1 MIPLPT
7 LDPKAELMTTEPT
20 ILDTLDPDLT
30 QRIASRRDLF
40 ARAGTTLGVVATVPT
55 MLSAVSSQAFAQGLP
70 GQVVEVLNFAL
81 TLEYLEAEFY
91 QNALATRGL
100 IPGRYRA
107 VFQQIGKHEN
117 AHVRTL
123 LGALGGAALQKP
135 RFDFTGRGQF
145 PDVFSNFRTF
155 ATVSQTF
162 EDLGVAAYKGQAGNL
177 QGTPVL
183 TTALQI
189 HSVEARHA
197 AEVRRV
203 NGVFG
208 WDGAFDQPKSK
219 FEVLAAAGPFIAG

>member
-1 MIPLPT
+1 MTSEPT
-7 LDPKAELMTTEPT
+7 L
-20 ILDTLDPDLT
+20 LDGLDPDLAT
-30 QRIASRRDLF
+30 RLTSRRDLF
-40 ARAGTTLGVVATVPT
+40 TKAAAKLGAVASAPAV
-55 MLSAVSSQAFAQGLP
+55 LSVASTEAFGQALP
-70 GQVVEVLNFAL
+70 AQVVEVLNFAL

-91 QNALATRGL
+91 QMALARPRL

-107 VFQQIGKHEN
+107 VFQQISRHEN

-123 LGALGGAALQKP
+123 SGALGGAAVAKP

-145 PDVFSNFRTF
+145 PDVFTNFATF
-155 ATVSQTF
+155 AAVSNTF

-203 NGVFG
+203 RGTFG
-208 WDGAFDQPKSK
+208 WDGAFDQPLTKAQ
-219 FEVLAAAGPFIAG
+219 VLAAAAPFIAG

>member
-1 MIPLPT
+1 MSNDTSL
-7 LDPKAELMTTEPT
+7 LDG
-20 ILDTLDPDLT
+20 LDPDLT
-30 QRIASRRDLF
+30 ARLSSRRDLF
-40 ARAGTTLGVVATVPT
+40 AKAATALGAAATAPA
-55 MLSAVSSQAFAQGLP
+55 MLAAVSGEALGQGLP

-91 QNALATRGL
+91 YTALHTRGL
-100 IPGRYRA
+100 IPGRYHH
-107 VFQQIGKHEN
+107 VFHQIGKHEA

-123 LGALGGAALQKP
+123 RGALGPAAVPKP
-135 RFDFTGRGQF
+135 AFDFTGRGRF
-145 PDVFSNFRTF
+145 PDVFANF
-155 ATVSQTF
+155 ATFGAVSQTF

-203 NGVFG
+203 NGFLG
-208 WDGAFDQPKSK
+208 WDGAFDAPLTKG
-219 FEVLAAAGPFIAG
+219 EVLAAAAPFIVG